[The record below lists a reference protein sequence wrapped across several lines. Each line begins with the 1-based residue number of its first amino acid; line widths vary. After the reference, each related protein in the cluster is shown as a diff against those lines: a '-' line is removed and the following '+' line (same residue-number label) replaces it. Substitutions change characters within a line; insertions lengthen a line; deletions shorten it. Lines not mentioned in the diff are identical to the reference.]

1 MSGVSSRSFTSAAAA
16 TSRCLQRLLHLH
28 HHGVNNVA
36 TATSTSSTVVAVRSS
51 SSGLILGRRP
61 VNVLDHRSFSSNSNS
76 SSSSSS
82 SQDGNDEIGKV
93 ISGLTQDRIDS
104 DPDVKAYVEANVPSE
119 DNSSTANSDVPNHGI
134 NVPDEVLK
142 EFGVTDEELEE
153 MMPSTSS
160 KKQSKKKRSAG
171 DDGRPIDSGLGTEEQ
186 QRLNIRVL
194 SSFVRSVEGSRQSD
208 VLREDHK
215 MIPGVLYGG
224 DPFQKIFSHDHS
236 SRTLLQT
243 PWSELQRE
251 LDRYNRHFESR
262 VYDLTVYDGDDNDD
276 NNNNNTAMSTHRV
289 VPRNVQRHP
298 VMGKIYCTNFVR
310 YHPKRPLKIPLK
322 YINIEESPALKRD
335 GFVIPVNKYVECFVE
350 DGVPIPE
357 SLEVECTGL
366 VLKDVIRMDRVIFP
380 DGVRYTDRTNVEH
393 FVVGPVK
400 GGRSAAVDEGEDGDG
415 EGGSTSTTEAAA

>member
-1 MSGVSSRSFTSAAAA
+1 MSAVWSRSAASAA
-16 TSRCLQRLLHLH
+16 TSASRCLHRLLRLQHR
-28 HHGVNNVA
+28 VNTIAA
-36 TATSTSSTVVAVRSS
+36 TTWTSTTGDIATSS
-51 SSGLILGRRP
+51 SSGLILGHRP
-61 VNVLDHRSFSSNSNS
+61 VNFVEHKSFSSGTNQ
-76 SSSSSS
+76 
-82 SQDGNDEIGKV
+82 QDGNEEIGKI
-93 ISGLTQDRIDS
+93 ISGLTQDRIES
-104 DPDVKAYVEANVPSE
+104 DPDVKAYVEANVPSNE
-119 DNSSTANSDVPNHGI
+119 NTSTSNSEVPNHGI
-134 NVPDEVLK
+134 NVSDEVLK

-153 MMPSTSS
+153 MISSTSR
-160 KKQSKKKRSAG
+160 KQSKKKQSVG

-194 SSFVRSVEGSRQSD
+194 SSFVRSVEGSRQSE

-243 PWSELQRE
+243 PWPELQRE
-251 LDRYNRHFESR
+251 LDRYHRHFESR
-262 VYDLTVYDGDDNDD
+262 VYDLTVYDGDS
-276 NNNNNTAMSTHRV
+276 NTELATHRV

-350 DGVPIPE
+350 DGVPIPDA
-357 SLEVECTGL
+357 LEVECTGL

-380 DGVRYTDRTNVEH
+380 DGVRYTDRTDVEH

-400 GGRSAAVDEGEDGDG
+400 GGRSAAAGEEEDGDG
-415 EGGSTSTTEAAA
+415 GGGSTTATEAAA